1 MVILLL
7 PHFPFCGTFIGKLLN
22 IPLLPLRYVAIFI
35 ILFYCLYDNFL
46 NVSSYAKTLF
56 LFFYLYKTGAEL
68 HLAAYEALA
77 YVLAALSTAR
87 NSQYLDLVET
97 KQTNQA
103 RTFTLDI
110 CVTTFLNN
118 INHLLTD
125 GILTRSRRAVL
136 ISWKVRIIFC
146 SASSVLHPTSIHK

>member
-1 MVILLL
+1 M
-7 PHFPFCGTFIGKLLN
+7 
-22 IPLLPLRYVAIFI
+22 
-35 ILFYCLYDNFL
+35 
-46 NVSSYAKTLF
+46 
-56 LFFYLYKTGAEL
+56 
-68 HLAAYEALA
+68 AAYEALA
-77 YVLAALSTAR
+77 YVLAALSTAH

-103 RTFTLDI
+103 RKFSLDI

-136 ISWKVRIIFC
+136 MAWKVRIIFC
-146 SASSVLHPTSIHK
+146 SVSSVLTVDFHLVDDPQLMFINKPAWMTPNC